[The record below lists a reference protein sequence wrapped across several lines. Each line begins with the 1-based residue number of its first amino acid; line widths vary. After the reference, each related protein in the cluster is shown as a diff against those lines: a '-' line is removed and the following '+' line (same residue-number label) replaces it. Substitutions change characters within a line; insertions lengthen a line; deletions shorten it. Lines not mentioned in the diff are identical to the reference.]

1 MAWTIELKSGKKD
14 VYALYEVTLMG
25 EDICIGTRAGEDPKH
40 GFQYGTL
47 FNGSHEGFQSNLEED
62 SEEYKDCIKSLRII
76 HEEFLKVGR
85 IINKDLYVDKDTL
98 A

>member
-14 VYALYEVTLMG
+14 VCALYEVTLMG
-25 EDICIGTRAGEDPKH
+25 DDICIGTRGGEDPKH

-62 SEEYKDCIKSLRII
+62 SDEYMACIKSLRII
-76 HEEFLKVGR
+76 HEEFLKLSK
-85 IINKDLYVDKDTL
+85 IINKDLYE
-98 A
+98 

>member
-1 MAWTIELKSGKKD
+1 MTLKSGKKD
-14 VYALYEVTLMG
+14 VNAVYEVTLMG
-25 EDICIGTRAGEDPKH
+25 EDVCIGTRAGEDLEH

-47 FNGSHEGFQSNLEED
+47 FNGSHEGFQSNLPFGSEDEEA
-62 SEEYKDCIKSLRII
+62 CVRSLRII
-76 HEEFLKVGR
+76 HEEFLKLSK